1 MMAMLGILALIGIV
15 GAGRLI
21 DASWVHVV
29 ARDTRDL
36 MALARDQATATGTR
50 TSVRFDGVQHRV
62 VVHAGTDTIARY
74 DALEHGGVR
83 LASTRD
89 SMAYA
94 PSGLGFG
101 ASNLRLVL
109 SKGASAE
116 TVTVSRLG
124 RVSR

>member
-1 MMAMLGILALIGIV
+1 MMAVLGILAAIGIA
-15 GAGRLI
+15 GAARLI

-29 ARDTRDL
+29 ARDARDL

-50 TSVRFDGVQHRV
+50 TSVRFDPLQQRV

-74 DALEHGGVR
+74 DALDHGGVR
-83 LASTRD
+83 LSSTRD

-94 PSGLGFG
+94 PSGLGYG

-116 TVTVSRLG
+116 TISVSRLG